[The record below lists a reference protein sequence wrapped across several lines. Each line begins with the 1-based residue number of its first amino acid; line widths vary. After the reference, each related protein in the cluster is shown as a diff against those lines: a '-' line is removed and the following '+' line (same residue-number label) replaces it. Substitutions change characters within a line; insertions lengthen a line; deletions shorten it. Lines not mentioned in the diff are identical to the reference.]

1 MTFGVGVIGATG
13 FIGTPYRAEIREC
26 TDEARIVALCA
37 RRRDRLDA
45 AAAEDGCDFVT
56 DDWRQVVDH
65 PEVDLVLVLTPDALH
80 LEPVLA
86 TAAAG
91 KHLFCEKPIGVNVD
105 EAYRMWS
112 AVRDAGVAHY
122 VPFWTRYVPAFARA
136 REIVQA
142 GTLGDIRGII
152 YRWQNPRPAAIPH
165 TWRDDASLS
174 SAGSIADV
182 GSHAYDIV
190 RWITGCET
198 RRVLAH
204 ADVVSPPKPDLGDI
218 DLGEAIG
225 WGQENQATD
234 AQQVKQ
240 GTAFDYATIAW
251 EWENDAVGAIILSHA
266 PFLRKG
272 MAPEL
277 ELHGTEASLAID
289 RIRSTVTLYPPDDT
303 DGQPETIGDEGFGNR
318 AAKHVFTS
326 FQEQVAGTRGEHPGM
341 DDGWRVQ
348 MFTDAAAT
356 SARRGGW
363 VELAELDAEAGT
375 ST

>member
-26 TDEARIVALCA
+26 SDEARIVALCA
-37 RRRDRLDA
+37 RRQDRLQ
-45 AAAEDGCDFVT
+45 AAAEEDRCDFIT

-65 PEVDLVLVLTPDALH
+65 PDVDLVLVLTPDALH
-80 LEPVLA
+80 IEPVLA

-91 KHLFCEKPIGVNVD
+91 KHLFCEKPIGVDSD
-105 EAYRMWS
+105 EAYRMWA
-112 AVRDAGVAHY
+112 AVREAGIAHY

-136 REIVQA
+136 RELVQSGA
-142 GTLGDIRGII
+142 IGDVRAII
-152 YRWQNPRPAAIPH
+152 YRWQNPRPANIPH

-190 RWITGCET
+190 RWIVGSEA

-204 ADVVSPPKPDLGDI
+204 ADVITPAKPDLGNI

-225 WGQENQATD
+225 WGQENEDLAADQA
-234 AQQVKQ
+234 VKK

-251 EWENDAVGAIILSHA
+251 EWDNDAVGAIILSHA
-266 PFLRKG
+266 PVIRKG

-277 ELHGTEASLAID
+277 ELHGTKASLAID

-303 DGQPETIGDEGFGNR
+303 DGEVEKIEDPGFGNR
-318 AAKHVFTS
+318 AAKHVFGS
-326 FQEQVAGTRGEHPGM
+326 FQEQIAGTRGVHPGM
-341 DDGWRVQ
+341 DDGYRVQ
-348 MFTDAAAT
+348 LFTDAAAT
-356 SARRGGW
+356 SAKRGGW
-363 VELAELDAEAGT
+363 VELSELDQDV
-375 ST
+375 